1 MDFDINNLKKKKLET
16 IPPTILE
23 ESTITNDSTAE
34 VHESPKDTGLL
45 RQTNIAVDQFR
56 KVIQE
61 HEAALARISR
71 SNHYIVFIAHITSHM
86 LSSI

>member
-1 MDFDINNLKKKKLET
+1 MDIDTNLPKQTKRKPPEA

-23 ESTITNDSTAE
+23 ESTITDESTAE
-34 VHESPKDTGLL
+34 VLESPKDSRLL

-61 HEAALARISR
+61 HEAALSRISR
-71 SNHYIVFIAHITSHM
+71 SVFNETMIS
-86 LSSI
+86 